1 MMRTLIACI
10 LIGIAMAFVSGC
22 GERSETRPEGP
33 LRVVVTLPPLKGLV
47 EPLLPEGSEVKV
59 LLPPGANHHGWQPT
73 PSDVASLSRADI
85 VVYIGRGLEPIVV
98 RHLNRHKSPWRR
110 DVAFADLLGIEL
122 GHHHHHDHDHHE
134 HCDHGDEDPHLWL
147 DPVLVKQF
155 VEKLG
160 PIVLEAARDAGYEFD
175 AGAANALAMRI
186 DGIDAEYRDRLAPLQ
201 GAVIVT
207 HHNAWSRLTD
217 RYGLEVAEVLR
228 PVDTA
233 EPSAG
238 DLERA
243 ARAVREAGVRGVFLE
258 PQYGGRDAGV
268 IRRVAG
274 EAGVSVGVLDPH
286 GDGDWFAMMRRNLDE
301 LVRTLGGST

>member
-1 MMRTLIACI
+1 MRTFLACM
-10 LIGIAMAFVSGC
+10 LIGIASAFVVGC

-73 PSDVASLSRADI
+73 PSDVASLSRADMVI
-85 VVYIGRGLEPIVV
+85 YIGRGLEPIIV
-98 RHLNRHKSPWRR
+98 RHLNRHKTPWRR

-122 GHHHHHDHDHHE
+122 GHHHHHDHDHHDE
-134 HCDHGDEDPHLWL
+134 CDHGDEDPHLWL

-155 VEKLG
+155 VEKLA
-160 PIVLEAARDAGYEFD
+160 PIVHEVALEAGRDAD
-175 AGAANALAMRI
+175 AAAAAPILARI
-186 DGIDAEYRDRLAPLQ
+186 DALDNAYRERLSPVK

-238 DLERA
+238 DMERA

-258 PQYGGRDAGV
+258 PQYSGRDAGV

-286 GDGDWFAMMRRNLDE
+286 GTGDWFAMMLANLDE

>member
-1 MMRTLIACI
+1 MRWIFACMLIA
-10 LIGIAMAFVSGC
+10 LGLASGC
-22 GERSETRPEGP
+22 GERSDTRPEGP

-47 EPLLPEGSEVKV
+47 EPMIPPGSEVKV
-59 LLPPGANHHGWQPT
+59 LLPAGANHHGWQPT
-73 PSDVASLSRADI
+73 PSDVASLSRADL

-98 RHLNRHKSPWRR
+98 RHLNRHSTPWRR

-122 GHHHHHDHDHHE
+122 GHHHHDDHDHHDE
-134 HCDHGDEDPHLWL
+134 CDHGDEDPHLWL
-147 DPVLVKQF
+147 DPVLVSDF
-155 VEKLG
+155 VTKLA
-160 PIVLEAARDAGYEFD
+160 PIIAEVVAAAGLEGD
-175 AGAANALAMRI
+175 AGAAERLAVQIESVER
-186 DGIDAEYRDRLAPLQ
+186 EYRAALEPHR
-201 GAVIVT
+201 GSVIVT

-217 RYGLEVAEVLR
+217 RYGLEVAQVLR

-238 DLERA
+238 DMDRA
-243 ARAVREAGVRGVFLE
+243 ARAIREAGVKGVFLE

-274 EAGVSVGVLDPH
+274 EAGVPVGVLDPH
-286 GDGDWFAMMRRNLDE
+286 GDGDWMAMMRANLDQ